1 MRPVGYRLYSSRN
14 FSPLSDTLEL
24 LRETGY
30 SYVEGYGQMLGNQ
43 DNISKVARLL
53 EANQLEMPSA
63 QFNLSTIQNAPE
75 KIIDAAQVLG
85 IKVVVMP
92 YIVEALRPRT
102 REGWQSFGHLLTDM
116 AQPLMDAGLQ
126 FAYRNTD
133 FEFMPL
139 DSGERPLELIL
150 GSSPDLK
157 FEFDAAWAHRAGV
170 NPEDWIKA
178 YAEKLLLVHI
188 KDVAHMGRNI
198 NEDGWADV
206 GYGVMN
212 WKQIWDALDAAEVQY
227 RFVDHGN
234 PADHWRFARRAM
246 GTITALDA

>member
-24 LRETGY
+24 LYETGY
-30 SYVEGYGQMLGNQ
+30 SYVEGYGQMLGNSDSIAQ
-43 DNISKVARLL
+43 VARLL
-53 EANQLEMPSA
+53 EANHLTMPSA

-85 IKVVVMP
+85 IKVIVMP

-102 REGWQSFGHLLTDM
+102 REGWQSFGHLLSDM
-116 AQPLMDAGLQ
+116 AKPLMDAGLE

-133 FEFMPL
+133 FEFTTL

-150 GSSPDLK
+150 DSSPYLK
-157 FEFDAAWAHRAGV
+157 FELDAAWAHRSGAC
-170 NPEDWIKA
+170 PEDWIKS
-178 YAEKLLLVHI
+178 YAEKLNLVHV
-188 KDVAHMGRNI
+188 KDVAQTGRNVD
-198 NEDGWADV
+198 EDGWADV

-212 WKQIWDALDAAEVQY
+212 WKSIWDALDAAKVEY

-234 PADHWRFARRAM
+234 PADHWRFARRSM